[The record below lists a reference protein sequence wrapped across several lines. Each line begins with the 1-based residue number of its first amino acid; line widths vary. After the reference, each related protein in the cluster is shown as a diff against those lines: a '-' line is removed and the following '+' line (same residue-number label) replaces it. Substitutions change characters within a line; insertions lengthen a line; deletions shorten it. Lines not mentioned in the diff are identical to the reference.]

1 MITDKSSQ
9 THYILFPKK
18 ANFALHVNNVGIFFA
33 LNIFV

>member
-9 THYILFPKK
+9 TYYILFPKK
-18 ANFALHVNNVGIFFA
+18 ANSALHVNNVGIFFS